1 MLIPAHEK
9 PRCERWPS
17 SPGLLAVWKRYAG
30 VANNAV
36 RCYALHV
43 NAVYLTKEECVTASD
58 LPQLAQNDAGVRKI
72 LDDAGIGH
80 RTAARFINAKCGEGT
95 TSEKSV
101 RRYRSKR
108 MSPEALS
115 NPNPVAQPTVRP
127 SGGSWNAGIDID
139 PAVGG
144 EFRTKPRE
152 VGQPTDPPLP
162 EPEEAALLAEFDLDP
177 AVWRITHARKS
188 LWQSGDKWL
197 EARKVSF
204 VRREADRFG
213 VEVDIDAI
221 MSQYTT
227 ARRAAPRPVAPER
240 IMMVPAGDLQLGKPE
255 GGGSPATI
263 ERFCRITED
272 IADEIDRGGFN
283 TSLILPWM
291 GDCVEGLVSQRGRL
305 VASLDLTITQQVR
318 AYRRL
323 MMHQLGVLAPRAIKV
338 IIPVLPGNHDEAY
351 REQSMP
357 VHDSWAIEGAS
368 AVADWMDGR
377 PGYEH
382 VEFVFPDPD
391 ELGITINVG
400 TEAVPYVIS
409 FHHGHK
415 ASTPAGIIPW
425 WMKQSHGR
433 QHAGKADMLVTAHFH
448 HLRAEHTGGNRTWL
462 QIPALDGGSD
472 WYRHHSGEE
481 AVTGMVSVE
490 ITPGR
495 GQGWRNL
502 TVHS

>member
-1 MLIPAHEK
+1 M
-9 PRCERWPS
+9 
-17 SPGLLAVWKRYAG
+17 
-30 VANNAV
+30 
-36 RCYALHV
+36 
-43 NAVYLTKEECVTASD
+43 TASD
-58 LPQLAQNDAGVRKI
+58 LPQLAQADSWVRGI
-72 LDDAGIGH
+72 LDDESTGH
-80 RTAARFINAKCGEGT
+80 RSAARTINARLGEGT

-101 RRYRSKR
+101 RRYRNKR
-108 MSPEALS
+108 LQPGALTNPSPPA
-115 NPNPVAQPTVRP
+115 AQQTVKP
-127 SGGSWNAGIDID
+127 SGGSWSAGIDID

-188 LWQSGDKWL
+188 LWQSGDRWL

-204 VRREADRFG
+204 VKREAAASAI
-213 VEVDIDAI
+213 EVDVDAI
-221 MSQYTT
+221 MSKYL
-227 ARRAAPRPVAPER
+227 AHRPVVHKGAPER
-240 IMMVPAGDLQLGKPE
+240 ILMVPAGDLQLGKPD
-255 GGGSPATI
+255 GGGSAATI
-263 ERFCRITED
+263 ERFCRITDD
-272 IADEIDRGGFN
+272 IADEIARGGFN

-291 GDCVEGLVSQRGRL
+291 GDCIEGMVSQRGRL

-323 MMHQLGVLAPRAIKV
+323 MMHQIGVLAQKAIKV
-338 IIPVLPGNHDEAY
+338 LIPVLPGNHDETY
-351 REQSMP
+351 RDQVMP

-382 VEFVFPDPD
+382 VEFVFPAPD
-391 ELGITINVG
+391 ELGITVNVG
-400 TEAVPYVIS
+400 TDAAPYVVG
-409 FHHGHK
+409 FHHGHM

-433 QHAGKADMLVTAHFH
+433 QHAGQADMLVTAHFH
-448 HLRAEHTGGNRTWL
+448 HLRVEHTGGNRTWL

-472 WYRHHSGEE
+472 WYRHRSGENG
-481 AVTGMVSVE
+481 VTGMVSVE
-490 ITPGR
+490 LTPGS
-495 GQGWRNL
+495 GQGWRHL